1 MDREDLT
8 PSFSHISCITFDAN
22 WGPLS
27 DITFLGRPV
36 RFHTWS
42 MYNRDVSSAVIVLLH
57 GANITA
63 LLRRSTTT
71 SSESYP
77 FDIGRSVMKS
87 MVIISHMSVGILLGF
102 SGTWVL
108 GRDFVDWQ
116 TVQPS
121 TCSRTK
127 VDIPGHQYSHD
138 TSSYI
143 FQRLGCPVA
152 RWSW

>member
-1 MDREDLT
+1 MDREGLT
-8 PSFSHISCITFDAN
+8 PSFSHISRIAFDAN

-42 MYNRDVSSAVIVLLH
+42 IYNCDVSLAVIVLLH
-57 GANITA
+57 GANIMA
-63 LLRRSTTT
+63 LLRQSTTT

-77 FDIGRSVMKS
+77 FDVGRSVIKS
-87 MVIISHMSVGILLGF
+87 MVIISHISVGISLGF
-102 SGTWVL
+102 SSTWVL
-108 GRDFVDWQ
+108 GHDFVDWQ
-116 TVQPS
+116 TAQPS
-121 TCSRTK
+121 TYSHTK

-138 TSSYI
+138 TSSYV
-143 FQRLGCPVA
+143 FQHPGCPVA